1 MIGSGP
7 AQRRPE
13 VTVSTTNTIRKT
25 PYEACQQTRAQHRVI
40 MRTGGADGIDQADA
54 AVGQSPCRVGNQYVD
69 VAEILDADQ
78 PFDRNLE
85 PRDPLLLLVPRVGNR
100 IWSTKPAA
108 ALGFATVDAKD
119 VRMADN
125 AMKRSVV
132 GRAALVLHR
141 RHIWRRK

>member
-1 MIGSGP
+1 
-7 AQRRPE
+7 
-13 VTVSTTNTIRKT
+13 
-25 PYEACQQTRAQHRVI
+25 

-54 AVGQSPCRVGNQYVD
+54 AVGQSPCLVGNQYVD
-69 VAEILDADQ
+69 VAEILNADQ
-78 PFDRNLE
+78 SFDQNLE

-125 AMKRSVV
+125 RDETIGSGSRGA
-132 GRAALVLHR
+132 GAAPAPHLAAEIIGAVDGGCAEA
-141 RHIWRRK
+141 